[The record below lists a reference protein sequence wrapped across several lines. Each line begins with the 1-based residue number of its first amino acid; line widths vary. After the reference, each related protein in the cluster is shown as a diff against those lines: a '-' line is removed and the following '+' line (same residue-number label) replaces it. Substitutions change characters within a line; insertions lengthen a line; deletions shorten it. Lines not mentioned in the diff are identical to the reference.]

1 MSTAAENL
9 PAKFGKYTLIRHLA
23 TGGMAELYLS
33 LQRSI
38 SGFEKLIVIKKIL
51 PRYAADREFIDMFLD
66 EARIAA
72 TLNHPNIVQIFD
84 VGSVGKDYFIAM
96 EFIHGED
103 LRNIV
108 GAMRKKKM
116 RSFPLEHAVSIIMGV
131 CKGLSFAHDHR
142 GLTGDALNIVHR
154 DISPQNILVTFNGE
168 VKVVDFGIA
177 RAMAKDAGIE
187 TEKSG
192 ALRGKFPY
200 MSPEQ
205 IKGLNLDMRS
215 DIFSVGIVLFE
226 LTTGRRLFKG
236 KNELETL
243 SKIVDNEYPKPSSVT
258 SNYPRDLEEI
268 VLTALQKDRDLR
280 YSTALTMQQEL
291 EDFARNHKIK
301 VSTIELGKFME
312 DLFYE
317 KIQQER
323 EALKEGKKL
332 ADIIAEKEANEIDLD
347 EFLDLSSMPSS
358 GGTTGRA
365 MATDSAAVSG
375 IMAMPMAEDR
385 KRKGALFFAV
395 ITLIVLV
402 VASAGAFFGYQMY
415 TKAQESALQI
425 GRVNVIT
432 DPPGAAVYVDG
443 EKYPG
448 ETPLTLDKLKADV
461 RYGIKV
467 KIDGY
472 EPAKREVSITQK
484 QPTLELKIKLKPI
497 KAAGMA
503 VLKVE
508 TNVPEA
514 VFILDGEKMEGKGS
528 ITLSSVKPEA
538 PHTLFIQ
545 APEYTDHT
553 EKLALKPGEVREL
566 KVELEPRPL
575 GEDEF
580 ALVLET
586 DPEGAAVTVDGKKL
600 DGLTPG
606 KWRLS
611 WKQSMSLFIEK
622 DRYKKK
628 EIAIKPVKGKELTLA
643 ENLDKK
649 SSGTSSTGDGG
660 TEAVTG
666 PGFLYLNSDPWANV
680 TIPGVGKY
688 QTPIANLKVPSGKLK
703 IILEN
708 PPSGLKKTISVKIKP
723 GETVKKKVKLS
734 E

>member
-1 MSTAAENL
+1 MSIAAENL

-23 TGGMAELYLS
+23 TGGMAELYLA

-51 PRYAADREFIDMFLD
+51 DRYAADKEFIEMFLD

-96 EFIHGED
+96 EYIHGED

-116 RSFPLEHAVSIIMGV
+116 RSFPLEHAISIIMGV
-131 CKGLSFAHDHR
+131 SKGLSYAHDHR

-168 VKVVDFGIA
+168 IKVVDFGIA
-177 RAMAKDAGIE
+177 RAMAKEAGIE
-187 TEKSG
+187 TDKSG

-205 IKGLNLDMRS
+205 IRGLNLDKRS

-243 SKIVDNEYPKPSSVT
+243 SMIVDHEYPKPSSVA
-258 SNYPRDLEEI
+258 SDYPRDLEEI
-268 VLTALQKDRDLR
+268 ALTALQKDRDLR
-280 YSTALTMQQEL
+280 YSAALTLHQEL

-317 KIQQER
+317 KIREEK

-332 ADIIAEKEANEIDLD
+332 ADVIAEKEASEIDLD

-365 MATDSAAVSG
+365 MATDAAAVSG
-375 IMAMPMAEDR
+375 IMAMPMADDKR
-385 KRKGALFFAV
+385 RKGGLLMAV
-395 ITLIVLV
+395 IALIVLV

-415 TKAQESALQI
+415 TRAQERALHI
-425 GRVNVIT
+425 GKVNVIT

-443 EKYPG
+443 EKVAG
-448 ETPLTLDKLKADV
+448 ETPLAVDKLKADV

-467 KIDGY
+467 KMDGY
-472 EPAKREVSITQK
+472 EPAKREVSITQER
-484 QPTLELKIKLKPI
+484 PTLDLKIKLDPI

-514 VFILDGEKMEGKGS
+514 VFILDGEKMEGTGS
-528 ITLSSVKPEA
+528 ITIDRVKPEA

-545 APEYTDHT
+545 APEYLDHT
-553 EKLALKPGEVREL
+553 EKLVLKAGEVREL
-566 KVELEPRPL
+566 KVELELKPI

-586 DPEGAAVTVDGKKL
+586 TPEGAAVTVDGKKL

-606 KWRLS
+606 KWRLA
-611 WKQSMSLFIEK
+611 WKKTVALLIEK

-628 EIAIKPVKGKELTLA
+628 EIAIKPEKGKELKLA
-643 ENLDKK
+643 ENLAKK
-649 SSGTSSTGDGG
+649 SSGTSSGGDSG
-660 TEAVTG
+660 TETATG

-688 QTPIANLKVPSGKLK
+688 QTPIANLKVPSGRLK

-723 GETVKKKVKLS
+723 GETVKKKVKLQ